1 MLADS
6 AEAAARSLAH
16 PDPES
21 IRDIVVRIFEAIVSD
36 GQLDECT
43 LTLREL
49 TQIRETL
56 ITSLIAIYH
65 PRIDYPG
72 FNVTHPRRNSGR
84 PRNARRRLREAF
96 GRSHQSVGRS

>member
-1 MLADS
+1 
-6 AEAAARSLAH
+6 
-16 PDPES
+16 
-21 IRDIVVRIFEAIVSD
+21 VVRNFEAIVSD

-56 ITSLIAIYH
+56 ITSLTALYH

-72 FNVTHPRRNSGR
+72 FNAPPAAEAATEAPADYEGLGLAAEKPPNGR
-84 PRNARRRLREAF
+84 PSGEVADKALHPGKPRP
-96 GRSHQSVGRS
+96 